1 MASLHELRELPNEGD
16 YFLSFEDLLEVI
28 RDASIKHKFSFRVPH
43 KDIKRAR
50 YRCTNK
56 ECPWTV
62 NAHLNKENKNEVII
76 DKVISEHTCIG
87 DTQSKRGA
95 ASCQEWIQKVI
106 ARHMDVKPTTPIRE
120 IQSMIR
126 IQYAENVQYKVCQ
139 VARLGLQGGDL
150 AAHRLSFELLPA
162 YIELLRRKA
171 SRSHT
176 HLEIDSRTNRF
187 IRVFICPH
195 QSRGSWLHL
204 RRFIAADG
212 TFLKGRFIQQLLLAV
227 GIDANGNTLILAW
240 AVVESE
246 NEDSWRYFFHHL
258 ITAIPEI
265 SEEPTVFISDRDK
278 GLGAADDEL
287 GENIIRAICA
297 QHLKDN
303 FTIKFS
309 RTLKPLFWRIA
320 RANSVA
326 RFDAIME
333 ELRVVN
339 PLAAQYLLNAQPEM
353 WARAHFQGTR
363 FGHDTS
369 NVVESINKVL
379 LIDRELPIVL
389 LLNSLWNRIM
399 DQRFK
404 RLDLAINAHT
414 AEKWT
419 PWARG
424 KLQEHRLLARTNTV
438 AMSSDIEGLV
448 RQVDNNVYTVN
459 LDKKTCSCTV
469 FQENGIPCGHA
480 ITTIFARPGRDLVF
494 YMPEALTIATWKK
507 TYTSN
512 FPLIDITELL
522 PLPLS
527 ECHPPLTRVPRGR
540 PKKERFRREDT
551 RGPRGEAA
559 AQAMREPAGDGDA
572 EVWVPYHCSSCGQR
586 GHFSTTCRRPHM

>member
-1 MASLHELRELPNEGD
+1 
-16 YFLSFEDLLEVI
+16 
-28 RDASIKHKFSFRVPH
+28 
-43 KDIKRAR
+43 
-50 YRCTNK
+50 
-56 ECPWTV
+56 
-62 NAHLNKENKNEVII
+62 
-76 DKVISEHTCIG
+76 
-87 DTQSKRGA
+87 
-95 ASCQEWIQKVI
+95 
-106 ARHMDVKPTTPIRE
+106 
-120 IQSMIR
+120 MIR

-162 YIELLRRKA
+162 YIELFRRKG

-187 IRVFICPH
+187 VRVFICPH
-195 QSRGSWLHL
+195 QSRGYWLHL

-212 TFLKGRFIQQLLLAV
+212 TFLKGRFIQQLFLAV

-258 ITAIPEI
+258 IIAIPEI

-320 RANSVA
+320 RGNSVA
-326 RFDAIME
+326 RFNAIIE

-339 PLAAQYLLNAQPEM
+339 PLAAQHLLNAQPEM
-353 WARAHFQGTR
+353 WARAHFQGTQ

-379 LIDRELPIVL
+379 LIDRELPIVS

-404 RLDLAINAHT
+404 RLDL
-414 AEKWT
+414 
-419 PWARG
+419 
-424 KLQEHRLLARTNTV
+424 Q
-438 AMSSDIEGLV
+438 
-448 RQVDNNVYTVN
+448 
-459 LDKKTCSCTV
+459 
-469 FQENGIPCGHA
+469 
-480 ITTIFARPGRDLVF
+480 
-494 YMPEALTIATWKK
+494 
-507 TYTSN
+507 
-512 FPLIDITELL
+512 
-522 PLPLS
+522 
-527 ECHPPLTRVPRGR
+527 
-540 PKKERFRREDT
+540 
-551 RGPRGEAA
+551 
-559 AQAMREPAGDGDA
+559 
-572 EVWVPYHCSSCGQR
+572 
-586 GHFSTTCRRPHM
+586 